1 MNRNPKR
8 AKVHFQGM
16 SEMKFLLI
24 LGVVLIHSNVS
35 LFGNPD
41 SVSTNLGI
49 QIANFLSTIVCGV
62 CVPCFFFVSAV
73 LFFNGVNSFSFSTY
87 ADKLK
92 RRVYTLLMPYMIWCT
107 LYAALLYVKFR
118 FFNMSGLG
126 IFLSD
131 GSVDWVH
138 FIQGYWGIPSAS
150 GWPYG
155 FGFWFVR
162 NLIVFVIISPIAWLI
177 GRSLWLSLLFFGLYI
192 CADIPLYGFEWFIAG
207 TFYVTHYG
215 NRVPKSSCPY
225 VIVASILFW
234 GGAILSVVCNVD
246 QLSPVLFII
255 RILSALYLTYVAAMK
270 LTRLKNN
277 KFTQSLVSSTFI
289 IYAVHQC
296 CCSKMCF
303 FWINFWG
310 DSTAI
315 YPMMAQACTFV
326 CLFAISY
333 SAYLLLHT
341 FAPRV
346 LPIITG
352 GR

>member
-1 MNRNPKR
+1 MNQKQT
-8 AKVHFQGM
+8 KMYFQGI

-35 LFGNPD
+35 LFSQPN
-41 SVSTNLGI
+41 SVTTNFGI
-49 QIANFLSTIVCGV
+49 YITNFISSIVCGV
-62 CVPCFFFVSAV
+62 CVPCFFFISAV
-73 LFFNGVNSFSFSTY
+73 LFFNGVKHFSLNTY
-87 ADKLK
+87 IAKLK
-92 RRVYTLLMPYMIWCT
+92 RRANSLLMPYMIWCT
-107 LYAALLYVKFR
+107 IYALILYVKFR
-118 FFNMSGLG
+118 FFHMPGLD

-131 GSVDWVH
+131 GSVNWLN

-155 FGFWFVR
+155 FGFWFIR
-162 NLIVFVIISPIAWLI
+162 NLIVFVIISPIAWYI
-177 GRSLWLSLLFFGLYI
+177 GRNFWLSLLFWGIYL
-192 CADIPLYGFEWFIAG
+192 CLDISLYGFEWFIAG

-215 NRVPKSSCPY
+215 NKAIKNSGPY
-225 VIVASILFW
+225 IIIASILFW
-234 GGAILSVVCNVD
+234 GGSILSAVFNLG
-246 QLSPVLFII
+246 QLSAILFII
-255 RILSALYLTYVAAMK
+255 RVLSALYLTYICAMK
-270 LTRLKNN
+270 LKHSVQTN
-277 KFTQSLVSSTFI
+277 KFTQSLISSTFI

-296 CCSKMCF
+296 CCSKMCI

-310 DSTAI
+310 YSNVI
-315 YPMMAQACTFV
+315 SPIMAQVCTLV

-341 FAPRV
+341 FTPRV